1 MKDDILTP
9 KKEDEWCKDQCQI
22 ITEIDIASRTL
33 WSIFYSQLNKV
44 FKLLMPNAIAA
55 IMLNM
60 LSCEDETCKTM
71 SVVLILLEIR
81 TTGKR

>member
-1 MKDDILTP
+1 MKDDILTQ
-9 KKEDEWCKDQCQI
+9 KREDEWCKDQSQI
-22 ITEIDIASRTL
+22 MTVIDTASRTL
-33 WSIFYSQLNKV
+33 WSIFHSQLNKV

-71 SVVLILLEIR
+71 TVVLMLLEIR

>member
-1 MKDDILTP
+1 MKDDILTQ
-9 KKEDEWCKDQCQI
+9 KREDEWCKDQSQI
-22 ITEIDIASRTL
+22 MTVIDTASRTL

-44 FKLLMPNAIAA
+44 CKLLMPNAIAA

-71 SVVLILLEIR
+71 TVVLMLLEIR